1 MRPSPPTTVAEL
13 QWGESRSGAF
23 GTARG
28 VAGSYF
34 NLSVVGPAAL
44 CGQPLVLAVLQAVNP
59 DLAPDC
65 QVGEEERAGRAGVAS
80 LSFIES

>member
-1 MRPSPPTTVAEL
+1 M
-13 QWGESRSGAF
+13 SRVRGPLAP
-23 GTARG
+23 ARG

-59 DLAPDC
+59 DLTPDC
-65 QVGEEERAGRAGVAS
+65 QVEEEECAGRAGVAS
-80 LSFIES
+80 LSFG

>member
-1 MRPSPPTTVAEL
+1 M
-13 QWGESRSGAF
+13 SRVQEPLAPACGI
-23 GTARG
+23 T
-28 VAGSYF
+28 GSYF

-65 QVGEEERAGRAGVAS
+65 QVGEEECAGGAGVAS